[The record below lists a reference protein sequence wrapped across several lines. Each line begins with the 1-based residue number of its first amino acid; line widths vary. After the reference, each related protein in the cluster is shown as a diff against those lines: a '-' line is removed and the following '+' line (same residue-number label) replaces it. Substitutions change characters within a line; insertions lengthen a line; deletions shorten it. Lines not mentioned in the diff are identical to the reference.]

1 MNLVLNNLLAATTAW
16 DGIDVMRHLSLFSPL
31 IALIVTMLAIV
42 GAPIILGRG
51 PRRIAGIAVVGMLAT
66 LYCIFHAG
74 GMVAGGGEAGLST
87 LQRSGLLIA
96 DNMTTWFQLVLVVFM
111 GGVVWLWWMGSAG
124 TERNAPEF
132 FILLLGSAVG
142 MVLMVSTTHLLMIVL
157 AIELASLPSYAMVG
171 FDKRDPK
178 GAEASLKYVVFGAIS
193 AAIMLYGASLLY
205 GLCGSMDA
213 TVIASRVL
221 DQLHKAGPQAVFMT
235 LAAVFAF
242 AVGIAFKISAV
253 PFHFWCPDAF
263 EGAKIEVTTWLSVV
277 SKAAGLLLMMR
288 LVLVSCQAVQGADGS
303 WHAAV
308 SSFDRLAPM
317 WWGVG
322 LLATVTCTVGN
333 FAAYHQTSVKRML
346 AYSSIAHAGYML
358 MAVAVFLFPME
369 QTPLGAQVPRAQVGV
384 SALLFYILTYM
395 IMNLGA
401 FGVTAMVVWNT
412 GQDRIESFTGLA
424 RRNRWLAVPMI
435 ICLVSLVGL
444 PPLAGFTAKWWLL
457 VALGEM
463 GGRFAWTLVVVAVLN
478 TLVSLYYYMRVVVQM
493 TLRDDDSPAVQAPV
507 GGVAMVNVCAV
518 LLLVMFVV
526 AQPIKNAADGY
537 ARNLFGMPRITT
549 SASADASSGNPGLV
563 ATSID
568 RP

>member
-1 MNLVLNNLLAATTAW
+1 MTAEPATSSPPAPARRYLWLVLL
-16 DGIDVMRHLSLFSPL
+16 V
-31 IALIVTMLAIV
+31 
-42 GAPIILGRG
+42 
-51 PRRIAGIAVVGMLAT
+51 AVVA
-66 LYCIFHAG
+66 
-74 GMVAGGGEAGLST
+74 
-87 LQRSGLLIA
+87 RSG
-96 DNMTTWFQLVLVVFM
+96 V
-111 GGVVWLWWMGSAG
+111 
-124 TERNAPEF
+124 
-132 FILLLGSAVG
+132 
-142 MVLMVSTTHLLMIVL
+142 
-157 AIELASLPSYAMVG
+157 
-171 FDKRDPK
+171 
-178 GAEASLKYVVFGAIS
+178 
-193 AAIMLYGASLLY
+193 
-205 GLCGSMDA
+205 
-213 TVIASRVL
+213 
-221 DQLHKAGPQAVFMT
+221 
-235 LAAVFAF
+235 
-242 AVGIAFKISAV
+242 
-253 PFHFWCPDAF
+253 
-263 EGAKIEVTTWLSVV
+263 
-277 SKAAGLLLMMR
+277 
-288 LVLVSCQAVQGADGS
+288 
-303 WHAAV
+303 
-308 SSFDRLAPM
+308 
-317 WWGVG
+317 
-322 LLATVTCTVGN
+322 
-333 FAAYHQTSVKRML
+333 
-346 AYSSIAHAGYML
+346 
-358 MAVAVFLFPME
+358 
-369 QTPLGAQVPRAQVGV
+369 LGAQVPRAQVGV

>member
-1 MNLVLNNLLAATTAW
+1 V
-16 DGIDVMRHLSLFSPL
+16 VRQLSLFSPL

-42 GAPIILGRG
+42 GAPIILGRA
-51 PRRIAGIAVVGMLAT
+51 PRRIAGIAVVGMLVT
-66 LYCIFHAG
+66 LYCVFRAG

-87 LQRSGLLIA
+87 LTRTGVLIA
-96 DNMTTWFQLVLVVFM
+96 DNMSIWFQLVLVVFM
-111 GGVVWLWWMGSAG
+111 GGVVWLWWMGSAE

-132 FILLLGSAVG
+132 FILLMGSAVG
-142 MVLMVSTTHLLMIVL
+142 MILMVSTTHLLMIIL

-205 GLCGSMDA
+205 GLCGSLD
-213 TVIASRVL
+213 TQVIASRVL
-221 DQLHKAGPQAVFMT
+221 DQLHKASPQAVFMT
-235 LAAVFAF
+235 YAAIFSF

-277 SKAAGLLLMMR
+277 SKAAGLLLLMR
-288 LVLVSCQAVQGADGS
+288 LVLIFCQAVESSDGT
-303 WHAAV
+303 WHNAV

-317 WWGVG
+317 WWAVG

-369 QTPLGAQVPRAQVGV
+369 QTALGAQLPRAQVGV
-384 SALLFYILTYM
+384 SALLFYVLIYM
-395 IMNLGA
+395 VMNLGA
-401 FGVTAMVVWNT
+401 FGVTAMVIWST
-412 GQDRIESFTGLA
+412 GSDRIESFTGLI
-424 RRNRWLAVPMI
+424 RRNPWLAIPMI
-435 ICLVSLVGL
+435 ACLVSLVGL

-463 GGRFAWTLVVVAVLN
+463 GGRFAWALVVVAVLN
-478 TLVSLYYYMRVVVQM
+478 TLVSLYYYLRIVVQM
-493 TLRDDDSPAVQAPV
+493 TLRDDESAVVRAPI

-518 LLLVMFVV
+518 LLLAMFVG

-549 SASADASSGNPGLV
+549 AASAAAVPAAPAILASSSDHDEQ
-563 ATSID
+563 ASH
-568 RP
+568 